1 MGSVVL
7 DVIALVANRAASFW
21 NWAVTGSAGFPPL

>member
-7 DVIALVANRAASFW
+7 DIFALLANRAAEFW
-21 NWAVTGSAGFPPL
+21 NWTVTGSAGFPPL

>member
-7 DVIALVANRAASFW
+7 DVIALLANRAASFW

>member
-7 DVIALVANRAASFW
+7 DIVALLANRAAEFW
-21 NWAVTGSAGFPPL
+21 NWMATGSSGFPPL

>member
-7 DVIALVANRAASFW
+7 DIFALLANRAAEFW
-21 NWAVTGSAGFPPL
+21 NWAATGSAGFPPV

>member
-7 DVIALVANRAASFW
+7 DVVALLVNRVAQFW
-21 NWAVTGSAGFPPL
+21 NWMATGSAGFPPL